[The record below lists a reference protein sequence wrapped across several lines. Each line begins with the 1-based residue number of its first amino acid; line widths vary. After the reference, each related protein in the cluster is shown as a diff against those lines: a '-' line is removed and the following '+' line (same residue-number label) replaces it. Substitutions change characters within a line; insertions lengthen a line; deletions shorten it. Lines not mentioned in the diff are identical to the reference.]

1 MKLSKL
7 TTLSV
12 QNSEDSDPSSS
23 KTWSELKARL
33 VRSIDEI
40 APGLPAPIKGMLAS
54 ALAQGTDEEIRLKL
68 LEMINKLS
76 WVINEE
82 PMNEQSS
89 DES

>member
-12 QNSEDSDPSSS
+12 QSSEDSDRSSS
-23 KTWSELKARL
+23 KTWTQLKARL
-33 VRSIDEI
+33 VSAIDEI

-54 ALAQGTDEEIRLKL
+54 ALAQGTDDEIRVKLSEMIDKL
-68 LEMINKLS
+68 L

-82 PMNEQSS
+82 PMDELSS